1 VASTQ
6 EEHEMTSGQG
16 TGRSD
21 ELQQLADALRAVT
34 RRVDDRGGE
43 PLDRLAEAT
52 LDAIPAAEAV
62 SLTVLERGHFE
73 TRASTHGFAKR
84 ADALQYELGR
94 GPCVD
99 AVLEN
104 TANISGD
111 VAADPRWGD
120 WGPRVAEDVG
130 VRSAL
135 AYRLRLQG
143 QQQAIASLNVYS
155 TRLDAF
161 DEQALH
167 RGVVL
172 ATHGSL
178 LMTAV
183 MARDV
188 AANLADTLQGNREI
202 GVAMGVLMHRHR
214 VTREQAFDLLRLA
227 SQESGTPLSEVA
239 TAVADAGDLT
249 GLAPPL
255 GTAVDEA
262 DPATS

>member
-1 VASTQ
+1 
-6 EEHEMTSGQG
+6 MTSGQG

-21 ELQQLADALRAVT
+21 ELRQLAETLSAVT
-34 RRVDDRGGE
+34 KRVDARGGE
-43 PLDRLAEAT
+43 PLDRLAEGT
-52 LDAIPAAEAV
+52 LEAIPSAEAV
-62 SLTVLERGHFE
+62 SVTVLQRGTFE
-73 TRASTHGFAKR
+73 TRASTHEFAER
-84 ADALQYELGR
+84 ADSLQYRLGR

-104 TANISGD
+104 TANITGD
-111 VAADPRWGD
+111 VAADPRWGE
-120 WGPRVAEDVG
+120 WGPRVAEEVG

-143 QQQAIASLNVYS
+143 EQTAIASLNVYS

-178 LMTAV
+178 LMTAL

-188 AANLADTLQGNREI
+188 AVNLADTLQGNREI

-214 VTREQAFDLLRLA
+214 VTREQAFDLLRLE
-227 SQESGTPLSEVA
+227 SQETGAPMSEVA
-239 TAVADAGDLT
+239 TAVADAGDLAE
-249 GLAPPL
+249 LSAPL
-255 GTAVDEA
+255 GNRVDEA
-262 DPATS
+262 DPSTS

>member
-1 VASTQ
+1 MAS
-6 EEHEMTSGQG
+6 EQG

-21 ELQQLADALRAVT
+21 ELRQLADALSAVT
-34 RRVDDRGGE
+34 RKVDARGGE
-43 PLDRLAEAT
+43 PLDRLAEGT
-52 LDAIPAAEAV
+52 LDAIPSAEAV
-62 SLTVLERGHFE
+62 SLTVLERGTFE
-73 TRASTHGFAKR
+73 TRAATHDFAER
-84 ADALQYELGR
+84 ADALQYALGR

-111 VAADPRWGD
+111 VAADPRWGE
-120 WGPRVAEDVG
+120 WGPRVAEEVG

-135 AYRLRLQG
+135 AYRLRLEGEQE
-143 QQQAIASLNVYS
+143 AIASLNVYS

-161 DEQALH
+161 DELDLH

-214 VTREQAFDLLRLA
+214 VTRDQAFDLLRLA
-227 SQESGTPLSEVA
+227 SQETGTPLSEVA
-239 TAVADAGDLT
+239 TAVADAGDLA
-249 GLAPPL
+249 GLATPL
-255 GTAVDEA
+255 GNGPD
-262 DPATS
+262 DGGPAAG

>member
-1 VASTQ
+1 
-6 EEHEMTSGQG
+6 MTSEPG

-21 ELQQLADALRAVT
+21 ELRQLADALSAVT
-34 RRVDDRGGE
+34 RRVDARGGE
-43 PLDRLAEAT
+43 PLVRLAEGT
-52 LDAIPAAEAV
+52 LDAIPSAEAV
-62 SLTVLERGHFE
+62 SVTVLETGTFE
-73 TRASTHGFAKR
+73 TRAATHDMAVR
-84 ADALQYELGR
+84 ADALQYQLGR

-99 AVLEN
+99 AALDN
-104 TANISGD
+104 SANMSGD
-111 VAADPRWGD
+111 VAADPRWGE
-120 WGPRVAEDVG
+120 WGPRVAEEVG

-143 QQQAIASLNVYS
+143 EQAAIASLNVYS

-161 DEQALH
+161 DEQDLH

-188 AANLADTLQGNREI
+188 AANLAETLQGNREI

-214 VTREQAFDLLRLA
+214 LTREQAFDLLRLA
-227 SQESGTPLSEVA
+227 SQETDTPLSEVA
-239 TAVADAGDLT
+239 TSVADAGDLA
-249 GLAPPL
+249 GLVAPL
-255 GTAVDEA
+255 GQGADGA
-262 DPATS
+262 DPVTD